1 MASNKPKFI
10 DKFWPVSTIVAS
22 RTGQYKRVLS
32 QRMERN
38 KHLIENTYGV
48 KANKV
53 VDTFI
58 KAYLASDKDYPAP
71 IEAVQNPQ
79 SNSDFNLYNQY
90 ILFLWEYYVKDK
102 SKKKKTETEKPPKGP
117 GGPTSFGAGDNNPS
131 GSLTIY
137 EGKKE
142 EDLVDE
148 EIDERI
154 LRLLGLQDVFD
165 IDYGTYLTL
174 LKEKMMSARMTS
186 TSIPTEEIE
195 LITNEYKRVKGK
207 VGRFKVKSRKLNA
220 DNIKATGPIRISKD
234 QFFLAGKVSVP
245 DMKGTEEKPSAETSD
260 LRKDIQ
266 IIRSSLENISALL
279 TDQNKILQKNYETQR
294 LQRENKKRSDKEEK
308 LEGVKSALKNVAQK
322 IVAPFQSI
330 LDKIINF
337 IANVLLGRFFIKLM
351 DWLGNPENFAKIKN
365 IFRFLKDWWPALLGA
380 YLLFGN
386 SIGRFAVKI
395 TASLIKF
402 GFQLTKKVLPQLLK
416 FMKSPLGVG
425 LGLFTAGATIPML
438 FPQTVDEQERKISSQ
453 PGTNKEKI
461 ESLKQQKQNLNL
473 FEKMQGKGSEIDEQ
487 IYSLETGKT
496 KSYANGGLITRQKPQ
511 DFYTQPINVKD
522 IGFAGGGA
530 INNDTGVQVT
540 GAGKD
545 TQLIAAQ
552 PGEVVMNKP
561 TVDAL
566 GKDFFL
572 NLNSRFGGS
581 RANIPKMYNNVQL
594 AANGG
599 VVGADKKSNPSYAK
613 NERALKKQKSSEKMS
628 PFTMKESFMNFGS
641 TNVDNGNKTTV
652 FNQEYLNKT
661 ITPKTLTPMQQWA
674 KNFPQLAKK
683 VKPGQSGYDEI
694 QAVINPKLDI
704 TNAFS
709 PTFMPLF
716 NNIIQNAFGST
727 INGLNFGDQQTNITL
742 EENKKPFIPAKQ
754 NVYIPPSPSVNR
766 SPNIIS
772 LPPLRKGSNG
782 NSSASNRSGGRD
794 IPTFSPFQNTA
805 SRKINIQIYGIIGVE

>member
-1 MASNKPKFI
+1 MALSKPKFI

-22 RTGQYKRVLS
+22 RTGQYKRILA

-38 KHLIENTYGV
+38 KYLIENTYGI
-48 KANKV
+48 KADRV
-53 VDTFI
+53 LDTFI

-71 IEAVQNPQ
+71 IDAVQNPQ
-79 SNSDFNLYNQY
+79 NTKDFDLYNQY

-102 SKKKKTETEKPPKGP
+102 SKKKKLGVEKPPTGS
-117 GGPTSFGAGDNNPS
+117 GNNPPD
-131 GSLTIY
+131 GLVFY
-137 EGKKE
+137 DGKKE

-148 EIDERI
+148 EIDERV
-154 LRLLGLQDVFD
+154 LKLLGLQDVFD

-174 LKEKMMSARMTS
+174 LKEKMMSARMAS

-195 LITNEYKRVKGK
+195 LLTNEYRRVKGK
-207 VGRFKVKSRKLNA
+207 VGRFKVKSRKISA
-220 DNIKATGPIRISKD
+220 DTIKSTGPIRITKD
-234 QFFLAGKVSVP
+234 QFFLAGKVSIP
-245 DMKGTEEKPSAETSD
+245 DVKQDKQAETGDEPSS
-260 LRKDIQ
+260 LRKDIK
-266 IIRSSLENISALL
+266 IIRSSLENIASLL
-279 TDQNKILQKNYETQR
+279 SSQNKLFQKQSELQR
-294 LQRENKKRSDKEEK
+294 LSGENKKRKNKEEK
-308 LEGVKSALKNVAQK
+308 LETVKGALKNVAQK
-322 IVAPFQSI
+322 IIAPFQSI

-337 IANVLLGRFFIKLM
+337 IVNMLLGNFFVKLM
-351 DWLGNPENFAKIKN
+351 DWLANPENFAKVKN

-386 SIGRFAVKI
+386 GIGRFAIKL

-402 GFQLTKKVLPQLLK
+402 GFKLTKKVLPQLLK
-416 FMKSPLGVG
+416 FLKSPLGMG
-425 LGLFTAGATIPML
+425 IGLFTAGATVPML
-438 FPQTVDEQERKISSQ
+438 FPQTVDAQERKTAAQ

-561 TVDAL
+561 TVDAV

-572 NLNSRFGGS
+572 NLNSRFGGA
-581 RANIPKMYNNVQL
+581 RANMPRMYNNVQL

-599 VVGADKKSNPSYAK
+599 VVGGGKVENKKEILPSYGK
-613 NERALKKQKSSEKMS
+613 RKPQGNFSKLS
-628 PFTMKESFMNFGS
+628 PFSMKESFMNFGD
-641 TNVDNGNKTTV
+641 TNIDKSKTSV

-661 ITPKTLTPMQQWA
+661 STPKKSTPMQQWA
-674 KNFPQLAKK
+674 KKFPDLAKK

-694 QAVINPKLDI
+694 QSIINPKVDV
-704 TNAFS
+704 TNLFS
-709 PTFMPLF
+709 SSFNPLF
-716 NNIIQNAFGST
+716 KDVIANVFNNSVD
-727 INGLNFGDQQTNITL
+727 GLNFNTQNNVTVSG
-742 EENKKPFIPAKQ
+742 NKQANFIPSKQ
-754 NVYIPPSPSVNR
+754 NVYVPPPPPSSN
-766 SPNIIS
+766 SPNIVS
-772 LPPLRKGSNG
+772 LPPIRSGNKSGGSGSNQ
-782 NSSASNRSGGRD
+782 SLGRD
-794 IPTFSPFQNTA
+794 IPNFPVYQDTI
-805 SRKINIQIYGIIGVE
+805 SRRVNIQIYGIAGLM

>member
-1 MASNKPKFI
+1 MALSKPKFI
-10 DKFWPVSTIVAS
+10 DKFWPVSTIKTS
-22 RTGQYKRVLS
+22 RSNSYKKILADRI
-32 QRMERN
+32 ERS
-38 KHLIENTYGV
+38 KYLIENTFGV
-48 KANKV
+48 KAERV

-58 KAYLASDKDYPAP
+58 KSYTASDKDYPSP
-71 IEAVQNPQ
+71 IDAVQNPQ
-79 SNSDFNLYNQY
+79 NTKDFDLYNQY

-102 SKKKKTETEKPPKGP
+102 GKKKKIEREKPPKEP
-117 GGPTSFGAGDNNPS
+117 GGSASADNNPP
-131 GSLTIY
+131 GSLTLY

-154 LRLLGLQDVFD
+154 LKLLGLQDVFD

-186 TSIPTEEIE
+186 TSIPTEEVE
-195 LITNEYKRVKGK
+195 LLTNEYKRVKGK

-245 DMKGTEEKPSAETSD
+245 DVKGTEEKPSTETTD
-260 LRKDIQ
+260 FKKDIQ

-279 TDQNKILQKNYETQR
+279 TNQNKILQKNYDTQR
-294 LQRENKKRSDKEEK
+294 LQRENKRRSDREDK
-308 LEGVKSALKNVAQK
+308 LEGVKSTLKNVAQK

-337 IANVLLGRFFIKLM
+337 ITNVLLGRFFIKMM
-351 DWLGNPENFAKIKN
+351 DWLGNPENFAKVKN

-386 SIGRFAVKI
+386 GIGRFAVKI

-402 GFQLTKKVLPQLLK
+402 GFKLTKKVLPQLLK
-416 FMKSPLGVG
+416 FLKSPIGMGV
-425 LGLFTAGATIPML
+425 GLFTAGATIPML
-438 FPQTVDEQERKISSQ
+438 FPQTVNEQERKTAAQ

-496 KSYANGGLITRQKPQ
+496 KSYTNGGLITRQKPQ
-511 DFYTQPINVKD
+511 DFYTQPINVRD
-522 IGFAGGGA
+522 IGFSGGGA
-530 INNDTGVQVT
+530 INTDTGVQVT

-552 PGEVVMNKP
+552 PGEIVMNKP

-572 NLNSRFGGS
+572 NLNSKFGGS

-599 VVGADKKSNPSYAK
+599 VVGGKVENKKEILPSYGK
-613 NERALKKQKSSEKMS
+613 RKPQSNSTKLS
-628 PFTMKESFMNFGS
+628 PFTMKESFMNFGN
-641 TNVDNGNKTTV
+641 TNIDKGKTNI

-661 ITPKTLTPMQQWA
+661 ITPKKLTPMQQWA

-694 QAVINPKLDI
+694 QSVVNPKLDI
-704 TNAFS
+704 TNTFS
-709 PTFMPLF
+709 PSFMSLF
-716 NNIIQNAFGST
+716 KNVIQNSFGST
-727 INGLNFGDQQTNITL
+727 INGLNFGDQQTNISL
-742 EENKKPFIPAKQ
+742 EESKKHNFIPAKQ

-766 SPNIIS
+766 TPNIVS
-772 LPPLRKGSNG
+772 LPPLKKSTGG
-782 NSSASNRSGGRD
+782 NLSGQSKSGGRD
-794 IPTFSPFQNTA
+794 IPPFSAFQNTA